1 MNTLEQIAD
10 LEKQYLLQTYNRYP
24 IAFSRGKGVF
34 LFDLEGKRYLD
45 FVSGLGVNALGHA
58 HPRIVKAIREQA
70 AMLVHI
76 SNLYY
81 HEYQGPLAEKL
92 CKLSG
97 LNRAFFSNSGTEAIE
112 GSIKL
117 ARLAGHRAGGAAK
130 SRLVALDGSYH
141 GRTFGAL
148 SLTGQDKHRKG
159 FEPLLE
165 EVTFVKQNDLASLR
179 AAISDETCA
188 IVLEPVFGEGGIYEC
203 SVEFL
208 QECRALADR
217 HRAALIFDEI
227 QCGLGRTGT
236 MFAFQSFGVTPD
248 IVAIAKPIAAGL
260 PLGAF
265 IAKEEFA
272 SAISPGQHGTTF
284 GGGPLACRVALEF
297 LAIVEE
303 EKLLENV
310 NKVGAYLHQELN
322 ALADRHH
329 AALIFDEI
337 QCGLGR
343 TGTMFAFQSFGVTP
357 DIVAIA
363 KPIAAGLPLG
373 AFLAKEEFASAIS
386 PGQHGTTFGGGP
398 LACRVALEF
407 LAIVEEEKLLENVNK
422 VGAYLQQELKAL
434 AEKSAA
440 AREVR
445 GRGFIQG
452 IELEIPARPIVD
464 AGLAEGVLFNST
476 QDTVVRFLPPFLL
489 EEKHVDKGIRVL
501 KKLLGKKRKKAA

>member
-1 MNTLEQIAD
+1 MATLEEIA
-10 LEKQYLLQTYNRYP
+10 EREHQFLLHTYSRYP
-24 IAFSRGKGVF
+24 VVLARGKGVF
-34 LFDLEGKRYLD
+34 VYDLEGKRYLD

-70 AMLVHI
+70 AKLLHV

-81 HEYQGPLAEKL
+81 HEYQGRLAEKL
-92 CKLSG
+92 CQLSG
-97 LNRAFFSNSGTEAIE
+97 GSAGLSRVFFSNSGTEAIE

-130 SRLVALDGSYH
+130 CRLVALEGSYH

-165 EVTFVKQNDLASLR
+165 DVTFVKQNDVEGLR
-179 AAISDETCA
+179 AAVNDNTCA
-188 IVLEPVFGEGGIYEC
+188 IVLEPIFGEGGIYEC
-203 SVEFL
+203 SAEFL
-208 QECRALADR
+208 GECRRLADR

-236 MFAFQSFGVTPD
+236 IFAFQNFGVMPD
-248 IVAIAKPIAAGL
+248 MVAIAKPLAAGL

-265 IAKEEFA
+265 VVKEDFA
-272 SAISPGQHGTTF
+272 SAIGPGQHGTTF
-284 GGGPLACRVALEF
+284 GGGPLACRIALEF

-310 NKVGAYLHQELN
+310 TRVGGYLRQELS
-322 ALADRHH
+322 
-329 AALIFDEI
+329 
-337 QCGLGR
+337 GL
-343 TGTMFAFQSFGVTP
+343 
-357 DIVAIA
+357 
-363 KPIAAGLPLG
+363 
-373 AFLAKEEFASAIS
+373 
-386 PGQHGTTFGGGP
+386 
-398 LACRVALEF
+398 
-407 LAIVEEEKLLENVNK
+407 VEKR
-422 VGAYLQQELKAL
+422 
-434 AEKSAA
+434 AA
-440 AREVR
+440 AKEVR

-452 IELEIPARPIVD
+452 LQLDIPARPIVD

-501 KKLLGKKRKKAA
+501 KKLLGKKQKAAA

>member
-1 MNTLEQIAD
+1 MNSLEQIAE
-10 LEKQYLLQTYNRYP
+10 LERKYLLHTYNRYP
-24 IAFSRGKGVF
+24 VVLAKGKGVF
-34 LFDLEGKRYLD
+34 LYDVDGKRFLD

-58 HPRIVKAIREQA
+58 HPRIVKTIREQA
-70 AMLVHI
+70 ARLLHV

-92 CKLSG
+92 CTLSG

-117 ARLAGHRAGGAAK
+117 ARLAGHRAGGDAK
-130 SRLVALDGSYH
+130 CKLVALDGSYH

-165 EVTFVKQNDLASLR
+165 DVTFVKQNDLESLR
-179 AAISDETCA
+179 AAVNDNTCA
-188 IVLEPVFGEGGIYEC
+188 IVLEPIFGEGGIYEC
-203 SVEFL
+203 STEFL

-217 HRAALIFDEI
+217 HQAALIFDEI

-236 MFAFQSFGVTPD
+236 IFAFQSFGVTPD

-272 SAISPGQHGTTF
+272 TAISPGQHGTTF

-297 LAIVEE
+297 LAILEE

-310 NKVGAYLHQELN
+310 KKVGAYLHQQLN
-322 ALADRHH
+322 
-329 AALIFDEI
+329 EI
-337 QCGLGR
+337 VQKR
-343 TGTMFAFQSFGVTP
+343 
-357 DIVAIA
+357 
-363 KPIAAGLPLG
+363 
-373 AFLAKEEFASAIS
+373 
-386 PGQHGTTFGGGP
+386 
-398 LACRVALEF
+398 
-407 LAIVEEEKLLENVNK
+407 
-422 VGAYLQQELKAL
+422 
-434 AEKSAA
+434 AA
-440 AREVR
+440 ATGVR

-452 IELEIPARPIVD
+452 IQLEIPARPIVD

-501 KKLLGKKRKKAA
+501 KKLLGKKKQQGAAA

>member
-1 MNTLEQIAD
+1 
-10 LEKQYLLQTYNRYP
+10 
-24 IAFSRGKGVF
+24 
-34 LFDLEGKRYLD
+34 
-45 FVSGLGVNALGHA
+45 VNALGHA
-58 HPRIVKAIREQA
+58 HPRIVKTIREQA
-70 AMLVHI
+70 AKLIHV

-81 HEYQGPLAEKL
+81 HEYQGELAEKL
-92 CKLSG
+92 CALAGGASG
-97 LNRAFFSNSGTEAIE
+97 VKFRAFFSNSGTEAIE

-117 ARLAGHRAGGAAK
+117 ARLAGHRAGGEAK
-130 SRLVALDGSYH
+130 SRLVGLQGSYH

-148 SLTGQDKHRKG
+148 SLTGQEKHRKG

-165 EVTFVKQNDLASLR
+165 EVTFVAQNDVEGLR
-179 AAISDETCA
+179 AAVNDNTCA
-188 IVLEPVFGEGGIYEC
+188 IVLEPIFGEGGIYEC

-217 HRAALIFDEI
+217 HR
-227 QCGLGRTGT
+227 
-236 MFAFQSFGVTPD
+236 S
-248 IVAIAKPIAAGL
+248 
-260 PLGAF
+260 
-265 IAKEEFA
+265 
-272 SAISPGQHGTTF
+272 
-284 GGGPLACRVALEF
+284 
-297 LAIVEE
+297 
-303 EKLLENV
+303 
-310 NKVGAYLHQELN
+310 
-322 ALADRHH
+322 
-329 AALIFDEI
+329 ALIFDEI

-407 LAIVEEEKLLENVNK
+407 LAIVEEEKLLDNVNK
-422 VGAYLQQELKAL
+422 VGVYLQQELKAVV
-434 AEKSAA
+434 EKSPAA
-440 AREVR
+440 KEVR

-452 IELEIPARPIVD
+452 INLEIPARPIVD
-464 AGLAEGVLFNST
+464 EALAEGVLFNST

-501 KKLLGKKRKKAA
+501 KKLLKKKRGRAA

>member
-1 MNTLEQIAD
+1 MNTLEQIAE
-10 LEKQYLLQTYNRYP
+10 LEQKYLLKTYNRYP
-24 IAFSRGKGVF
+24 VVLARGKGVF
-34 LFDLEGKRYLD
+34 LYDIEGKRYLD
-45 FVSGLGVNALGHA
+45 FVSGIGVNALGHA
-58 HPRIVKAIREQA
+58 HPRVVKAIREQA
-70 AMLVHI
+70 ARLVHV

-81 HEYQGPLAEKL
+81 HEYQGRLAEKL
-92 CKLSG
+92 CSLSG

-117 ARLAGHRAGGAAK
+117 ARLAGHRAGGEAK
-130 SRLVALDGSYH
+130 CRLVALDGSYH

-165 EVTFVKQNDLASLR
+165 DVTFVAQNDIEGLR
-179 AAISDETCA
+179 AAVNDNTCA
-188 IVLEPVFGEGGIYEC
+188 IVLEPIFGEGGIYEC

-248 IVAIAKPIAAGL
+248 VVAIAKPIAAGL

-310 NKVGAYLHQELN
+310 N
-322 ALADRHH
+322 R
-329 AALIFDEI
+329 
-337 QCGLGR
+337 
-343 TGTMFAFQSFGVTP
+343 
-357 DIVAIA
+357 
-363 KPIAAGLPLG
+363 
-373 AFLAKEEFASAIS
+373 
-386 PGQHGTTFGGGP
+386 
-398 LACRVALEF
+398 
-407 LAIVEEEKLLENVNK
+407 
-422 VGAYLQQELKAL
+422 VGAYLQQELKAVV
-434 AEKSAA
+434 EKRAA
-440 AREVR
+440 ATGVR

-452 IELEIPARPIVD
+452 IQLEIPARPIVD
-464 AGLAEGVLFNST
+464 AGLAEGVLFNAT

-489 EEKHVDKGIRVL
+489 QENHVDKGIRVL
-501 KKLLGKKRKKAA
+501 KKLLGKKQQAAA

>member
-1 MNTLEQIAD
+1 MLA
-10 LEKQYLLQTYNRYP
+10 
-24 IAFSRGKGVF
+24 RGKGVF
-34 LFDLEGKRYLD
+34 LYDIEDKKYLD

-70 AMLVHI
+70 AKLVHV

-92 CKLSG
+92 CTLASG
-97 LNRAFFSNSGTEAIE
+97 SSGEKFRAFFSNSGTEAIE

-117 ARLAGHRAGGAAK
+117 ARLAGHRAGGEAK
-130 SRLVALDGSYH
+130 CRLVALEGSYH

-165 EVTFVKQNDLASLR
+165 DVTFVKQNDLDGLR
-179 AAISDETCA
+179 AAVNDNTCA
-188 IVLEPVFGEGGIYEC
+188 MVLEPIFGEGGIYEC
-203 SVEFL
+203 TPEFL
-208 QECRALADR
+208 RECRALADR
-217 HRAALIFDEI
+217 HKVALIFDEI

-272 SAISPGQHGTTF
+272 TAIS
-284 GGGPLACRVALEF
+284 A
-297 LAIVEE
+297 
-303 EKLLENV
+303 
-310 NKVGAYLHQELN
+310 
-322 ALADRHH
+322 
-329 AALIFDEI
+329 
-337 QCGLGR
+337 
-343 TGTMFAFQSFGVTP
+343 
-357 DIVAIA
+357 
-363 KPIAAGLPLG
+363 
-373 AFLAKEEFASAIS
+373 
-386 PGQHGTTFGGGP
+386 GQHGTTFGGGP

-422 VGAYLQQELKAL
+422 VGAYLQQKLKEVV
-434 AEKSAA
+434 EKRSAA
-440 AREVR
+440 KGVR

-452 IELEIPARPIVD
+452 IQLDIPARPIVD
-464 AGLAEGVLFNST
+464 AALAEGVLFNST
-476 QDTVVRFLPPFLL
+476 QDTVVRFLPPFLM

-501 KKLLGKKRKKAA
+501 KKLLGKKRKAA

>member
-1 MNTLEQIAD
+1 MKSFEQIAN
-10 LEKQYLLQTYNRYP
+10 LERRHLLGTYNRYP
-24 IAFSRGKGVF
+24 VVLTRGKGVF
-34 LFDLEGKRYLD
+34 LYDIGGRRYLD

-58 HPRIVKAIREQA
+58 HPRIVKTIREQA
-70 AMLVHI
+70 AKLIHV

-81 HEYQGPLAEKL
+81 HEYQGELAEKL
-92 CKLSG
+92 CTLSG
-97 LNRAFFSNSGTEAIE
+97 LDRAFFSNSGTEAIE

-117 ARLAGHRAGGAAK
+117 ARLAGHRAGGEAK
-130 SRLVALDGSYH
+130 CRLVALEGSYH

-148 SLTGQDKHRKG
+148 SLTGQEKHRKG

-165 EVTFVKQNDLASLR
+165 EVTFITQNDIEGLR
-179 AAISDETCA
+179 TVVNDNTCA
-188 IVLEPVFGEGGIYEC
+188 IVLEPIFGEGGIYEC

-217 HRAALIFDEI
+217 FKAALIFDEI

-236 MFAFQSFGVTPD
+236 MFAFQTFGVKPD

-297 LAIVEE
+297 LSIVEE
-303 EKLLENV
+303 ENLLDNV
-310 NKVGAYLHQELN
+310 NKVGAYLHQEL
-322 ALADRHH
+322 
-329 AALIFDEI
+329 
-337 QCGLGR
+337 
-343 TGTMFAFQSFGVTP
+343 
-357 DIVAIA
+357 
-363 KPIAAGLPLG
+363 
-373 AFLAKEEFASAIS
+373 
-386 PGQHGTTFGGGP
+386 
-398 LACRVALEF
+398 
-407 LAIVEEEKLLENVNK
+407 
-422 VGAYLQQELKAL
+422 KAV
-434 AEKSAA
+434 AEKSAVA
-440 AREVR
+440 KEVR

-452 IELEIPARPIVD
+452 INLEIPARPIVD
-464 AGLAEGVLFNST
+464 EALSDGVLFNST

-501 KKLLGKKRKKAA
+501 KKLLRKKRAKAA

>member
-10 LEKQYLLQTYNRYP
+10 LERQYLLQTYNRYP

-58 HPRIVKAIREQA
+58 HPRIVKAIREQ
-70 AMLVHI
+70 
-76 SNLYY
+76 
-81 HEYQGPLAEKL
+81 AEKL

-165 EVTFVKQNDLASLR
+165 EVTFVKQNDLESLR

-217 HRAALIFDEI
+217 H
-227 QCGLGRTGT
+227 
-236 MFAFQSFGVTPD
+236 
-248 IVAIAKPIAAGL
+248 
-260 PLGAF
+260 
-265 IAKEEFA
+265 
-272 SAISPGQHGTTF
+272 
-284 GGGPLACRVALEF
+284 
-297 LAIVEE
+297 
-303 EKLLENV
+303 
-310 NKVGAYLHQELN
+310 
-322 ALADRHH
+322 H

-343 TGTMFAFQSFGVTP
+343 TGTIFAFQSFGVTP

-407 LAIVEEEKLLENVNK
+407 LAIV
-422 VGAYLQQELKAL
+422 
-434 AEKSAA
+434 
-440 AREVR
+440 
-445 GRGFIQG
+445 
-452 IELEIPARPIVD
+452 
-464 AGLAEGVLFNST
+464 
-476 QDTVVRFLPPFLL
+476 
-489 EEKHVDKGIRVL
+489 
-501 KKLLGKKRKKAA
+501 

>member
-1 MNTLEQIAD
+1 MKTFEQIAE
-10 LEKQYLLQTYNRYP
+10 LERRYLLGTYNRYP
-24 IAFSRGKGVF
+24 IVLTRGKGVF
-34 LFDLEGKRYLD
+34 LYDIDDRRYLD

-58 HPRIVKAIREQA
+58 HPRIVKTIREQA
-70 AMLVHI
+70 GKLIHV

-81 HEYQGPLAEKL
+81 HEYQGALAEKL
-92 CKLSG
+92 CTLAGGGSG
-97 LNRAFFSNSGTEAIE
+97 DGPSVGNPGGDFRAFFQNSGTEAIE

-117 ARLAGHRAGGAAK
+117 ARLAGHRAGGEAK
-130 SRLVALDGSYH
+130 SRLVALEGSYH

-148 SLTGQDKHRKG
+148 SLTGQEKHRKG
-159 FEPLLE
+159 FEPMLE
-165 EVTFVKQNDLASLR
+165 EVTFVAQNDVEGLR
-179 AAISDETCA
+179 AAVNDNTCA
-188 IVLEPVFGEGGIYEC
+188 IVLEPIFGEGGIYEC

-208 QECRALADR
+208 QACRAAADR
-217 HRAALIFDEI
+217 H
-227 QCGLGRTGT
+227 
-236 MFAFQSFGVTPD
+236 
-248 IVAIAKPIAAGL
+248 K
-260 PLGAF
+260 
-265 IAKEEFA
+265 
-272 SAISPGQHGTTF
+272 
-284 GGGPLACRVALEF
+284 
-297 LAIVEE
+297 
-303 EKLLENV
+303 
-310 NKVGAYLHQELN
+310 
-322 ALADRHH
+322 

-407 LAIVEEEKLLENVNK
+407 LAIVEDEKLLENVNR
-422 VGAYLQQELKAL
+422 VGAYLQQELKAV

-440 AREVR
+440 AKEVR

-452 IELEIPARPIVD
+452 INLAIPARPIVD
-464 AGLAEGVLFNST
+464 EALSEGVLFNST
-476 QDTVVRFLPPFLL
+476 HDTVVRFLPPFLL

-501 KKLLGKKRKKAA
+501 KKLLRKKRRAAA